1 MLNIN
6 AQYKNFSNYNKN
18 YNKYSYNT
26 GFHKKI
32 IKDEKNVNN
41 VQKITA
47 LVCSGYHN
55 KISWLKQQKRA
66 LTAPGTRN
74 LK

>member
-32 IKDEKNVNN
+32 IKDEIYELFRYVK
-41 VQKITA
+41 
-47 LVCSGYHN
+47 
-55 KISWLKQQKRA
+55 
-66 LTAPGTRN
+66 
-74 LK
+74 